1 MFFWDEVRFTYTW
14 SFLCQQPSYFCQ
26 TCSEMCDIHAKST
39 FVSLQRFTSLCIT
52 HPMMSFIFFF
62 VFCQNPFSQPCKKN
76 TNCQTKLKKN
86 LRRRFVSPVW
96 LTGHMSARGS
106 PLRGLLKLVSVSL
119 RPGEIEKK
127 GRREHLSRWCALM
140 LARDQI
146 RILFLTLVKTEAWIY
161 AVKIYMQM
169 LICSL
174 PLAGYLEQIVSP

>member
-1 MFFWDEVRFTYTW
+1 MKFALPTHEVFFVNNRRISVKHVLKCATFTLNPLLLVCRDLLLFASLTPW
-14 SFLCQQPSYFCQ
+14 W
-26 TCSEMCDIHAKST
+26 
-39 FVSLQRFTSLCIT
+39 VS
-52 HPMMSFIFFF
+52 FFF
-62 VFCQNPFSQPCKKN
+62 FAFCQNPFSQPCKKN

-106 PLRGLLKLVSVSL
+106 PLRGLLKLVSVS
-119 RPGEIEKK
+119 RSPGEIEKK
-127 GRREHLSRWCALM
+127 GRREHLSRWRALM

-146 RILFLTLVKTEAWIY
+146 RILFLTLFKTEAWIY

>member
-1 MFFWDEVRFTYTW
+1 MKFALPTHELFFVNNRRISAKHVLKCATFTLNPLLLVCRDLLLFASLTPW
-14 SFLCQQPSYFCQ
+14 W
-26 TCSEMCDIHAKST
+26 
-39 FVSLQRFTSLCIT
+39 VS
-52 HPMMSFIFFF
+52 FFF
-62 VFCQNPFSQPCKKN
+62 LSFVKTPSANLAKRTPTVKWN
-76 TNCQTKLKKN
+76 KKN

-106 PLRGLLKLVSVSL
+106 PLRGLLKLVSVS
-119 RPGEIEKK
+119 RSPGETEKK
-127 GRREHLSRWCALM
+127 GRREHLSRWRALM

>member
-52 HPMMSFIFFF
+52 HPMMSFLFF
-62 VFCQNPFSQPCKKN
+62 CLLSKPLQPTLQKEHQLSN
-76 TNCQTKLKKN
+76 EIKKN

-106 PLRGLLKLVSVSL
+106 PLRGLLKLVSVPRS
-119 RPGEIEKK
+119 PGEIEKK

>member
-26 TCSEMCDIHAKST
+26 TCSEMCDIHSKST

-52 HPMMSFIFFF
+52 HPMMSFLFFLPF
-62 VFCQNPFSQPCKKN
+62 VKTPSANLAKRTPTVKWN
-76 TNCQTKLKKN
+76 KKN

-106 PLRGLLKLVSVSL
+106 PLRGLLKLVSVS
-119 RPGEIEKK
+119 RSPGEIEKK
-127 GRREHLSRWCALM
+127 GRREHLSRWRALM

>member
-52 HPMMSFIFFF
+52 HPMMSFLFFLPF
-62 VFCQNPFSQPCKKN
+62 VKTPSANLAKRTPTVKWN
-76 TNCQTKLKKN
+76 KKN

-106 PLRGLLKLVSVSL
+106 PLRGLLKLVSVS
-119 RPGEIEKK
+119 RSPGETEKK
-127 GRREHLSRWCALM
+127 GRREHLSRWRALM
-140 LARDQI
+140 LAQDQI
-146 RILFLTLVKTEAWIY
+146 RILILTLVKTEAWIY

>member
-1 MFFWDEVRFTYTW
+1 MKFALPTHEVFFVNNRRISVKHVLKCATFTLNPLLLVCRDLLLFASLTPW
-14 SFLCQQPSYFCQ
+14 W
-26 TCSEMCDIHAKST
+26 
-39 FVSLQRFTSLCIT
+39 VS
-52 HPMMSFIFFF
+52 FFF
-62 VFCQNPFSQPCKKN
+62 CLLSKPLQPTLQKEHQLSN
-76 TNCQTKLKKN
+76 EIKKN

-106 PLRGLLKLVSVSL
+106 PLRGLLKLVSVS
-119 RPGEIEKK
+119 RSPGETEKK